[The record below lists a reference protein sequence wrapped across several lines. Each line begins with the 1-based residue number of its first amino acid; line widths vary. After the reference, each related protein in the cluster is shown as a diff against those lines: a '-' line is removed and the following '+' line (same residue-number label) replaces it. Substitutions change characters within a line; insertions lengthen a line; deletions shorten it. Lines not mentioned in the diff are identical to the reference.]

1 MHVHVHVYT
10 FPFRSSTAETTDK
23 LIAINSVVPCPLRH
37 DSPMYSP
44 SKLKFL
50 YLSSRHILYPLHL
63 LHASAIIYTLLVFG
77 LSVDFSFFDSVHD
90 QFAVPTYVSFF
101 FSSFFFSL
109 EDKSDT
115 SVVGIY
121 RFYSILSFLS
131 HVHCDGNMVGRIEV

>member
-77 LSVDFSFFDSVHD
+77 LFVDFSFFDSVHD

-101 FSSFFFSL
+101 FLSFFLSWKMNRTRLLVFTVSIPSCRFSPMCIV
-109 EDKSDT
+109 T
-115 SVVGIY
+115 VIW
-121 RFYSILSFLS
+121 
-131 HVHCDGNMVGRIEV
+131 